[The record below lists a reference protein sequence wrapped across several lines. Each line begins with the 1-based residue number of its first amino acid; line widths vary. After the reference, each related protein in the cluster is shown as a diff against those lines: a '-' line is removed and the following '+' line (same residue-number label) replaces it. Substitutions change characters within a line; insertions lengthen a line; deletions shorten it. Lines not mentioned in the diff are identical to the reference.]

1 MPRPTHCRRICHQAP
16 CDYFKPAGIPL
27 RDLEE
32 VALGLD
38 ELEALRLADLDGLYQ
53 EQAAGRMG
61 VSRPTFGRIIE
72 SARRKVAEALVLVK
86 AIAVQG
92 GHYNMA
98 TTTNMRHFECAD
110 CGHRWEAPFGTGRP
124 AACPKCKSANFR
136 RAEEERG
143 HGRCARQGRGQG
155 MAQSSGEGA
164 GPGTGQGRTRRR
176 RIRACAQGGK
186 DQAKNASES

>member
-1 MPRPTHCRRICHQAP
+1 LTGCIKSRRPGAHWS
-16 CDYFKPAGIPL
+16 
-27 RDLEE
+27 
-32 VALGLD
+32 VA
-38 ELEALRLADLDGLYQ
+38 
-53 EQAAGRMG
+53 
-61 VSRPTFGRIIE
+61 PTFGRT
-72 SARRKVAEALVLVK
+72 SSNRRGARLAEALVLGK

-110 CGHRWEAPFGTGRP
+110 CGHRWEAPFGT
-124 AACPKCKSANFR
+124 AAPPLVRNAKARISAAPRKN
-136 RAEEERG
+136 AAT
-143 HGRCARQGRGQG
+143 GRCARQGRGQG